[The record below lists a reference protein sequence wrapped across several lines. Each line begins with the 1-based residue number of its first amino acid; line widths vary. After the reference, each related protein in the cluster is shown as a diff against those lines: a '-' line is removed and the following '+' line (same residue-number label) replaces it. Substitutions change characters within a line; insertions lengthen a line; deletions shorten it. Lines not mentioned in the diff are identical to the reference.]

1 MSKAQI
7 IRAFGGPDVLMWGD
21 IAVPSPQAGQVLI
34 RQTAVGLNFIDVYQ
48 RTGLYPQNL
57 PFIPGNEGVGVIEAV
72 GEGVSLQVGQR
83 VAYATALGAY
93 AECRLID
100 AAKLVVLPDTVPDDV
115 AAAVMLKGLTAQY
128 LVKQTIALKAGHVV
142 LVHAAA
148 GGVGLLLCQWAKALG
163 AFVIG
168 TVGSEAKARLAQDH
182 GCDVALLYR
191 EQNIAQAVLDV
202 TQGQKCDVVY
212 DSVGAATFE
221 ASLDS
226 LKPRGLLVSYGN
238 ASGPVT
244 GVNLGVLAQK
254 GSLYVTRPTL
264 FGYANTP
271 EALQAMSA
279 DVFAAVLSGVLKVT
293 IGQTWDLADAAA
305 AHRALEARDTVGSS
319 VLRVV

>member
-7 IRAFGGPDVLMWGD
+7 IRAFGGPDVLMWED
-21 IAVPSPQAGQVLI
+21 VAVPSPQEGQVLI

-57 PFIPGNEGVGVIEAV
+57 PFIPGNEGVGVVEAV

-93 AECRLID
+93 AEQRLVE
-100 AAKLVVLPDTVPDDV
+100 AAKLVVLPDAMPDDV

-128 LVKQTIALKAGHVV
+128 LVKQTTALKAGHVV

-168 TVGSEAKARLAQDH
+168 TVGSEAKARLAKDH
-182 GCDVALLYR
+182 GCDVTLLYR
-191 EQNIAQAVLDV
+191 EQNIAQAVLDA

-212 DSVGAATFE
+212 DSVGASTFE

-244 GVNLGVLAQK
+244 GVNLGILAQK

-264 FGYANTP
+264 FGYANTS

-293 IGQTWDLADAAA
+293 IGQTWDLADASA